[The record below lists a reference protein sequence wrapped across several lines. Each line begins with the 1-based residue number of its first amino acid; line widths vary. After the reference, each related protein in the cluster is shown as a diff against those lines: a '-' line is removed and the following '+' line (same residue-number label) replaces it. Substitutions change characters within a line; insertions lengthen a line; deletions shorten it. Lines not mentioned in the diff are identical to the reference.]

1 MILFFYSNL
10 KNLNWS
16 QALSSMNKIVYCLI
30 VLLCAHSNCFSQVG
44 IGTTNPDLS
53 SVLDIESI
61 NKGILVPRLSNSQIS
76 TISDPATGLLVFN
89 SDLNEFQFNCGN
101 KLSPD
106 WSKISHNMSV
116 KYSNTSTTIDINTP
130 TFTDVPV
137 FGSQDWNDDSTLYN
151 QSGNIITI
159 NATGRYRI
167 TANISYGVA
176 NAGNNSH
183 TRVAVEMQLA
193 INDIPTG
200 TFGSTGYIRR
210 SAGHN
215 EASLHI
221 TEVFNITAGQNI
233 SVKTRREGNTATST
247 FSSAGT
253 SNIYIER
260 IK

>member
-1 MILFFYSNL
+1 
-10 KNLNWS
+10 
-16 QALSSMNKIVYCLI
+16 MNKITYCLI
-30 VLLCAHSNCFSQVG
+30 ALLCLHSNCFSQVG
-44 IGTTNPDLS
+44 IGTTSPDES
-53 SVLDIESI
+53 SILDIESA
-61 NKGILVPRLSNSQIS
+61 NKGVLVPRLSNNQIS
-76 TISDPATGLLVFN
+76 TISNPASGLLVFN
-89 SDLNEFQFNCGN
+89 SDLNEFQFNCGS
-101 KLSPD
+101 KLLPD

-116 KYSNTSTTIDINTP
+116 KYSNTNTSTNINTS
-130 TFTDVPV
+130 TFANAPI

-151 QSGNIITI
+151 RSGNLITI

-167 TANISYGVA
+167 TANISYGVE

-210 SAGHN
+210 TGGHN

-233 SVKTRREGNTATST
+233 SLKTRREGNSAAAT
-247 FSSAGT
+247 FRSAGT

>member
-1 MILFFYSNL
+1 
-10 KNLNWS
+10 
-16 QALSSMNKIVYCLI
+16 
-30 VLLCAHSNCFSQVG
+30 
-44 IGTTNPDLS
+44 
-53 SVLDIESI
+53 
-61 NKGILVPRLSNSQIS
+61 
-76 TISDPATGLLVFN
+76 
-89 SDLNEFQFNCGN
+89 
-101 KLSPD
+101 
-106 WSKISHNMSV
+106 MSV

-130 TFTDVPV
+130 TFADVPV

-183 TRVAVEMQLA
+183 TRLAVEMQLA

-200 TFGSTGYIRR
+200 TFGSTGYVRR
-210 SAGHN
+210 
-215 EASLHI
+215 LKI
-221 TEVFNITAGQNI
+221 
-233 SVKTRREGNTATST
+233 RREGNTATST

>member
-1 MILFFYSNL
+1 
-10 KNLNWS
+10 
-16 QALSSMNKIVYCLI
+16 MNKIAYCLI
-30 VLLCAHSNCFSQVG
+30 VLLCVHSNCFSQVG
-44 IGTTNPDLS
+44 IGTTDPDGS

-76 TISDPATGLLVFN
+76 TITEPATGLLVFN

-116 KYSNTSTTIDINTP
+116 KYSNTNTTTNINTP
-130 TFTDVPV
+130 TFTNVPI
-137 FGSQDWNDDSTLYN
+137 FGAIDWNDDTSLYN
-151 QSGNIITI
+151 QSGNVITI

-233 SVKTRREGNTATST
+233 SLKTRREGNTAAST
-247 FSSAGT
+247 FRSPGT